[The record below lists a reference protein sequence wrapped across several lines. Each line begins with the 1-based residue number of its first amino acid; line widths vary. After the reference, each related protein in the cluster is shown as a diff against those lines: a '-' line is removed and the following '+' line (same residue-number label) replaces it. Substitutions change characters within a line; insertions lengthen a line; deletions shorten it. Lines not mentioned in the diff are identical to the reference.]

1 MSSENKTPNLEL
13 NQWTGNEYPKRTD
26 FIEDNKKVD
35 EAYKEL
41 KDAVQ
46 KGGKVSSVNGKIGDV
61 ILKAED
67 IKTEEGTTIESQLS
81 EIVKKDE
88 LKKEL
93 EKIDLS
99 ADKIKLNN
107 SNFISKDLN
116 GALNEVKKSFAD
128 KSDKDHTHNNYI
140 MKDDLYDK
148 IKVLNNKKEIDLYLD
163 KINGTSNLE
172 NGFDGKSF
180 NSINKCI
187 EFVGKYV
194 TNPNLQINIL
204 LADRNSAAKA
214 DFTSEGEINIKGIKN
229 EISLNGYE
237 IRIRVK
243 GLSVDNCDKVYLGH
257 IISQEEV
264 YISDSTCNIFS
275 LQSTNSGSKGISVMN
290 RSICNIG
297 GCTISN
303 KFISAISISDYCMVI
318 STYNSG
324 VNNGDGI
331 NASGVA
337 CILVSRSDKLGT
349 NVIGASALT
358 KIT

>member
-1 MSSENKTPNLEL
+1 MSSNDKTSNLEL
-13 NQWTGNEYPKRTD
+13 NQWNGNEYPKRTD
-26 FIEDNKKVD
+26 FIEDNKKID

-41 KDAVQ
+41 KDIV
-46 KGGKVSSVNGKIGDV
+46 KNGGKVSSVNGKIGDV

-67 IKTEEGTTIESQLS
+67 IKTEQGTTIESQLT
-81 EIVKKDE
+81 ETVNKDE

-107 SNFISKDLN
+107 SNFISKDVN
-116 GALNEVKKSFAD
+116 GALNEVKKYFAD

-140 MKDDLYDK
+140 MKDALHDK
-148 IKVLNNKKEIDLYLD
+148 IKILNSKKKIDLYLD

-187 EFVGKYV
+187 EFIEKYV
-194 TNPNLQINIL
+194 TNPNLQITIL
-204 LADRNSAAKA
+204 LADRNNAAKA
-214 DFTSEGEINIKGIKN
+214 DFTSEGKIKIEGIKN
-229 EISLNGYE
+229 EIMLSGYE

-243 GLSVDNCDKVYLGH
+243 GLSVDECDKVYLSH
-257 IISQEEV
+257 IISEEEV
-264 YISDSTCNIFS
+264 YVSDSTCNIFS
-275 LQSTNSGSKGISVMN
+275 LQSINSGSKGISIIN
-290 RSICNIG
+290 RSICTIG
-297 GCTISN
+297 DCTISN
-303 KFISAISISDYCMVI
+303 KFISAISISDYCIVI

-324 VNNGDGI
+324 TNNGDGI

>member
-1 MSSENKTPNLEL
+1 MLDENKTPNLQL
-13 NQWTGNEYPKRTD
+13 NQWKGNEYPKRTD
-26 FIEDNKKVD
+26 FIEDNKKID

-41 KDAVQ
+41 KDSI
-46 KGGKVSSVNGKIGDV
+46 KDGGKVSSVNGKIGDV

-140 MKDDLYDK
+140 MKDALYDK
-148 IKVLNNKKEIDLYLD
+148 VKILNSKKKIDLYLD

-172 NGFDGKSF
+172 NGFDGNSF

-187 EFVGKYV
+187 EFVEKYV
-194 TNPNLQINIL
+194 ANPNLQINIL
-204 LADRNSAAKA
+204 LADGDSATKA
-214 DFTSEGEINIKGIKN
+214 DFTSEGKINIKGIKN

-237 IRIRVK
+237 IKIRVK
-243 GLSVDNCDKVYLGH
+243 GLSVDNCDKIYLGH
-257 IISQEEV
+257 IISEEEV
-264 YISDSTCNIFS
+264 YISGSTCNIFN
-275 LQSTNSGSKGISVMN
+275 LQSTKSGSRGISVIN
-290 RSICNIG
+290 RSICTIG
-297 GCTISN
+297 DCIISN
-303 KFISAISISDYCMVI
+303 KFASAISISDYCIVI
-318 STYNSG
+318 SKYNSG
-324 VNNGDGI
+324 TNNGDGI
-331 NASGVA
+331 NASDVT

-349 NVIGASALT
+349 NVVGGPALT